1 MPNLDDLKKRI
12 GSVKSTQKITKAMKM
27 VAAAKLRKAQE
38 SAESSRPYADSMRD
52 LIDAISSGY
61 NPTSTERNLL
71 TGDENDNVHMLI
83 LFTSE
88 RGFCGGFNSVV
99 TKSLREKIENLEKEN
114 KTVKII
120 CVGKKGYDILKRQY
134 SEIITEVI
142 DMREV
147 KTVSYQDAKNISDKI
162 IKMFFDG
169 EFDKCS
175 IFYNKFQSVISQI
188 PTEQQVGPIE
198 LEEDSSEEKAADQSF
213 FDFEP
218 GESEILVIADESADV
233 EMGATD
239 LLGQAEHGP
248 TSPAILLTSSK
259 QLAYSLEEEIN
270 LQLKTLSTA
279 DVAGTA
285 WKDYGEII
293 LVDTKE
299 ELIRK
304 ADEIASE
311 HVEVLT
317 KDPDYFLNNLQ
328 NYGSLFLGSETNVA
342 YGDKVIGTNHTLPTK
357 KAARYT
363 GGLWVGKFI
372 KTVTYQKCT
381 PQASKMIGEY
391 CSRLCDIEGFAGH
404 KKQADLRV
412 KRFDNK

>member
-27 VAAAKLRKAQE
+27 VAAAKLRRAQE

-61 NPTSTERNLL
+61 SPTSTERNLL

-88 RGFCGGFNSVV
+88 RGLCGGFNSTV
-99 TKSLREKIENLEKEN
+99 TKSLREKIVNLQKEN

-147 KTVSYQDAKNISDKI
+147 KSVSYQDAKNISDKV

-188 PTEQQVGPIE
+188 PTEQQIVPIE
-198 LEEDSSEEKAADQSF
+198 LEEDSSNEGTTDQSA

-218 GESEILVIADESADV
+218 GESEILEELLPLNFTIQIFKALLESAAS
-233 EMGATD
+233 EQGARMSAMDNASRNASDMIDNLT
-239 LLGQAEHGP
+239 LFYNRSRQAVITKEL
-248 TSPAILLTSSK
+248 I
-259 QLAYSLEEEIN
+259 
-270 LQLKTLSTA
+270 
-279 DVAGTA
+279 
-285 WKDYGEII
+285 EII
-293 LVDTKE
+293 SGAEAV
-299 ELIRK
+299 
-304 ADEIASE
+304 
-311 HVEVLT
+311 
-317 KDPDYFLNNLQ
+317 
-328 NYGSLFLGSETNVA
+328 
-342 YGDKVIGTNHTLPTK
+342 
-357 KAARYT
+357 
-363 GGLWVGKFI
+363 
-372 KTVTYQKCT
+372 
-381 PQASKMIGEY
+381 
-391 CSRLCDIEGFAGH
+391 
-404 KKQADLRV
+404 
-412 KRFDNK
+412 